1 MAEGFEPYHVPQ
13 QSRRDKLRI
22 VAQNNHPST
31 CVVEST
37 AAGALH
43 QALLPLYDSSL
54 LSSDLLN
61 CANNT
66 STTSHHHHHD
76 FHHHNHNPLSGSAQ
90 PIKTNP
96 VCVVKDEGANLMS
109 FVGGTSHHHH
119 PYLDPHSSLNMNPSS
134 IQDINNNPFLYS
146 PHNLQSLR
154 DFDHHQSYNSVS
166 GGEVVLFK
174 PEPLSLSLSSHST
187 AHQNNLPL
195 ELNLQR
201 FSSTIGG
208 GGGGGGGGYVVQG
221 VVGGGGGS
229 ASTSNDASRS
239 SVPLGPFTGYASILK
254 GSRFLK
260 PAQQLLEEFC
270 NVGQGIYAEKITADS
285 SLMDPPLMNLS
296 SSGVVDDDP
305 LSSGDGND
313 NRRKKSRLISMLDE
327 VSELCRYC
335 LDFASSDW
343 SVMME
348 SGSISREMVLWG
360 TVGMADE
367 LLMRLFEDKFE
378 MVYRRYKQYYQQMQA
393 VVASFEYVA
402 GLGNAA
408 PFANLALK
416 TMSKHFKCLKNA
428 ITDQLQFTNNN
439 KTQVQM
445 NHGKDEAPRFGNAD
459 RSLFRPVQNSGFLER
474 QPVWR
479 PQRGLP
485 ERAVTVLRAWLFEHF
500 LHPYPT
506 DTDKLML
513 AKQTGLSR
521 SQVCPLFSYYLDYL
535 YFVVKF
541 YEELISDEFT
551 HVNQVSNWFINA
563 RVRLWKPMV
572 EEIHMLETRQA
583 QKSSQ
588 REDRNANRISDCL
601 PPSNTLPSEHPS
613 TSAQRVPETPSK
625 RTIHEFSEMPV
636 VSHHDQQ
643 PPNLSYHSLSSHHPH
658 VSLGGSSGVSLTL
671 GLHQNNAIGLS
682 EPYHP
687 INGAQRFGLGLET
700 NNEGYVLGGY
710 EAQTRHFG
718 RDVMGGQLLH
728 DFVG

>member
-208 GGGGGGGGYVVQG
+208 GGGGGGYVVQG
-221 VVGGGGGS
+221 VVGGGGGGGGGGS

-285 SLMDPPLMNLS
+285 SLMDPTSMNLS

-313 NRRKKSRLISMLDE
+313 YRRKKSRLISMLDE
-327 VSELCRYC
+327 
-335 LDFASSDW
+335 
-343 SVMME
+343 
-348 SGSISREMVLWG
+348 
-360 TVGMADE
+360 
-367 LLMRLFEDKFE
+367 
-378 MVYRRYKQYYQQMQA
+378 VYRRYKQYYQQMQA

-416 TMSKHFKCLKNA
+416 TMSKHFKCLKMA

-521 SQVCPLFSYYLDYL
+521 S
-535 YFVVKF
+535 
-541 YEELISDEFT
+541 
-551 HVNQVSNWFINA
+551 QVSNWFINA

>member
-22 VAQNNHPST
+22 VAQNQNHHPSN

-109 FVGGTSHHHH
+109 FVGGTSHHH

-134 IQDINNNPFLYS
+134 IHQDINNNPFLYS

-154 DFDHHQSYNSVS
+154 DFEHHQSYNSVS

-187 AHQNNLPL
+187 THQNNLPL

-208 GGGGGGGGYVVQG
+208 GGYVVPG

-285 SLMDPPLMNLS
+285 SLMDPPLMNLG
-296 SSGVVDDDP
+296 SSGAVDDDP
-305 LSSGDGND
+305 IGSGDGNE

-327 VSELCRYC
+327 
-335 LDFASSDW
+335 
-343 SVMME
+343 
-348 SGSISREMVLWG
+348 
-360 TVGMADE
+360 
-367 LLMRLFEDKFE
+367 
-378 MVYRRYKQYYQQMQA
+378 VYRRYKQYYQQMQA
-393 VVASFEYVA
+393 VVASFEYIA

-428 ITDQLQFTNNN
+428 ITDQLQFTNN
-439 KTQVQM
+439 KAQVQM
-445 NHGKDEAPRFGNAD
+445 NHGKDEAPRFGNTD
-459 RSLFRPVQNSGFLER
+459 RSVFRPVQNSGFLER

-521 SQVCPLFSYYLDYL
+521 SQVCHLFSYYLDYL
-535 YFVVKF
+535 NFVVKF
-541 YEELISDEFT
+541 YEEFIFDEFT

-601 PPSNTLPSEHPS
+601 PPSNTLPSELPS

-700 NNEGYVLGGY
+700 NNEGYVLGNY

>member
-22 VAQNNHPST
+22 VAQNQNHHPSN

-37 AAGALH
+37 ASGALH

-54 LSSDLLN
+54 LSSDLIN

-76 FHHHNHNPLSGSAQ
+76 FQHHNHNPLSASAH

-96 VCVVKDEGANLMS
+96 VCVVKDEGANLMA

-134 IQDINNNPFLYS
+134 IQDINNPFLYS

-154 DFDHHQSYNSVS
+154 DFDHHQSYNSVG
-166 GGEVVLFK
+166 GGEVILFK

-187 AHQNNLPL
+187 THQNNLPL

-208 GGGGGGGGYVVQG
+208 GGGGGGGYVVPG
-221 VVGGGGGS
+221 VGGGGGGS

-285 SLMDPPLMNLS
+285 SLMDPPLMNLT
-296 SSGVVDDDP
+296 SSGAVDDDP
-305 LSSGDGND
+305 LISGDGND

-327 VSELCRYC
+327 
-335 LDFASSDW
+335 
-343 SVMME
+343 
-348 SGSISREMVLWG
+348 
-360 TVGMADE
+360 
-367 LLMRLFEDKFE
+367 
-378 MVYRRYKQYYQQMQA
+378 VYRRYKQYYQQMQA

-428 ITDQLQFTNNN
+428 ITDQLQFTNN
-439 KTQVQM
+439 KAQVQM
-445 NHGKDEAPRFGNAD
+445 NHGKDEAPRFGNTD

-521 SQVCPLFSYYLDYL
+521 SQV
-535 YFVVKF
+535 
-541 YEELISDEFT
+541 
-551 HVNQVSNWFINA
+551 SNWFINA

-601 PPSNTLPSEHPS
+601 PPSNTLPSELPS
-613 TSAQRVPETPSK
+613 TSAQRVPETSSK

-643 PPNLSYHSLSSHHPH
+643 PPPPNLSYHSLSSHHPH
-658 VSLGGSSGVSLTL
+658 VNLGGSSGVSLTL
-671 GLHQNNAIGLS
+671 GLHQNNNAIGLS

-710 EAQTRHFG
+710 EPQTRHFG